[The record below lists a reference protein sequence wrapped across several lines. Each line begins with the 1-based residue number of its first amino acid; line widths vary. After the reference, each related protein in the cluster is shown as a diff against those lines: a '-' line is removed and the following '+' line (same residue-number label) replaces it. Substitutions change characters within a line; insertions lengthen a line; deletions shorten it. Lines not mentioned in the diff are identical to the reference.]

1 MKFKNKLSLLTSVF
15 SLVLVG
21 ATTHADDEQVAMK
34 RSYDFIM
41 NSANPSEE
49 MQKYIQQLKSIYARA
64 ELRVEQ
70 FDHAMA
76 KTDQPIDLMNSPE
89 YRRVSTMH
97 LIRERAEDKIAFVYD
112 QLKQDVSTQNFADAS
127 RMKADQVLRTLES
140 ELDSSNTADQ
150 LIFADLKSK
159 LSSDSGFT
167 SHPRD
172 FTPEEFSQTHAD
184 FLATAQLEEN
194 QQSPLSKEIK
204 TTDRDLK
211 KIEFAAPANLM
222 ARIGPSAGAGGSIS
236 GREFPKGTWALTYDD
251 GPHPSY
257 TMQDVANL
265 RANGAKATFFWLAR
279 NTGLYP
285 GVIRGVQNAG
295 FPVEDHSWN
304 HPSLNSPKNLASMH
318 TTLQHEI
325 VDSANT
331 EAAQY
336 GVRPRYF
343 RCPYGA
349 GINSPAVR
357 QLIAQQGMVNV
368 FWNVDSLDW
377 QDHNP
382 ASIVARVQKQMAAQ
396 GRGIILFHDIHPQ
409 SVTASAQLMVAQRGR
424 VSWVTIPEGVDRAN
438 GGR

>member
-1 MKFKNKLSLLTSVF
+1 MKFANKFLLFTSAF

-21 ATTHADDEQVAMK
+21 ATTNADDSTVAMK

-41 NSANPSEE
+41 NSADPSFE
-49 MQKYIQQLKSIYARA
+49 MQKYVQQLKAIYVRA
-64 ELRVEQ
+64 ELRVEE
-70 FDHAMA
+70 FDHAVA
-76 KTDQPIDLMNSPE
+76 QATKPIDLMNSPE
-89 YRRVSTMH
+89 YRKVSAMH

-112 QLKQDVSTQNFADAS
+112 QLKQEVATSNFSDGS
-127 RMKADQVLRTLES
+127 RIKADQVLRALEA
-140 ELDSSNTADQ
+140 ELDSSDTNDQ
-150 LIFADLKSK
+150 MIFADLKAK
-159 LSSDSGFT
+159 LSSESGFT
-167 SHPRD
+167 SQPRE
-172 FTPEEFSQTHAD
+172 FTQAEFAQTHAD
-184 FLATAQLEEN
+184 FVAAGQAADEELT
-194 QQSPLSKEIK
+194 PLSKEIRV
-204 TTDRDLK
+204 TEENLK
-211 KIEFAAPANLM
+211 KIEFSAPANLM

-236 GREFPKGTWALTYDD
+236 GFEFPRGTWALTYDD
-251 GPHPSY
+251 GPHPTY
-257 TMQDVANL
+257 TMQDVANV
-265 RANGAKATFFWLAR
+265 RANGAKATFFWLAK

-285 GVIRGVQNAG
+285 GVIRGVQAAG

-304 HPSLNSPKNLASMH
+304 HPSLNSPKSLASMH

-325 VDSANT
+325 VDSSNT

-336 GVRPRYF
+336 GVRPKYF

-382 ASIVARVQKQMAAQ
+382 ASIVARVQRQMGAQ

-409 SVTASAQLMVAQRGR
+409 SVTASAQLMRAEHGKVN
-424 VSWVTIPEGVDRAN
+424 WVTIPEGVGLAN